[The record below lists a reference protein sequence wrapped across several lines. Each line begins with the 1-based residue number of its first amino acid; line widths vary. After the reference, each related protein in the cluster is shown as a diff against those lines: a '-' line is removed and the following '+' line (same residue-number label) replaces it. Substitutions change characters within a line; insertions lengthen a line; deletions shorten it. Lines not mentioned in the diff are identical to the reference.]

1 MMRKLILMRHAEAS
15 NVSTGGGDSR
25 RPLTERGRQQ
35 AIDVGLFLATKK
47 VSPDYSLASNS
58 MRTKETVYGVVE
70 GLATNP
76 HLEFDPFL
84 YNCRIET
91 LIEQIKDIPPHV
103 NTLLVVNHN
112 PSIHELVLSLCAHNI
127 HLSND
132 TERDKIASSFPPA
145 ALCIFDCDVP
155 DWQSFEPKVTRL
167 SYVHLTP

>member
-1 MMRKLILMRHAEAS
+1 M
-15 NVSTGGGDSR
+15 STSGGDAR
-25 RPLTERGRQQ
+25 RPLTERGSQQ
-35 AIDVGLFLATKK
+35 AINAGLFMAAKK
-47 VSPDYSLASNS
+47 IIPDYSLASNA

-91 LIEQIKDIPPHV
+91 LIEQIHGIPPHV

-132 TERDKIASSFPPA
+132 IERDKVSSSFPPA
-145 ALCIFDCDVP
+145 AMCIFECDIP
-155 DWQSFEPKVTRL
+155 DWQSFEARMTRL